1 MVGLRNIARFTT
13 TEGNPIR
20 IGDVTV
26 TPRSSALVIRLP
38 FGGFVWNRPV
48 GVTVQ
53 RGDVI
58 QDLPIRDLTR
68 IAQITLVSAAA
79 FLLIASR
86 LIRSNRKETR

>member
-1 MVGLRNIARFTT
+1 MVGLRKIARFTT

-26 TPRSSALVIRLP
+26 TPRSTALVIRLP
-38 FGGFVWNRPV
+38 FGGIVWNRPV

-68 IAQITLVSAAA
+68 IAQIALVSAAA